1 MICLHFLTTPP
12 WKSLGGCDGSS
23 ILLTRKSVWMMTDRC
38 WLWPNAFL
46 LQLFVIILVLW
57 ARKST
62 REGVRYRIGPPHIPL
77 SKCPISKDII
87 NASSSSEGCVSLKVT
102 GLQFPQ
108 MSQAISSTLPAD
120 VPTSRA
126 AGRRA
131 QAEDTWG
138 LTLHT
143 PFPTLCWKSHPFHK
157 TFITRAGKEVDYN
170 ILGRFS
176 VWECR

>member
-87 NASSSSEGCVSLKVT
+87 NASSSSDGLCILEGHWATVS
-102 GLQFPQ
+102 P
-108 MSQAISSTLPAD
+108 D
-120 VPTSRA
+120 VPGYILNSSCRCTNQQSC
-126 AGRRA
+126 GS
-131 QAEDTWG
+131 QSTGWG
-138 LTLHT
+138 HLRTDS
-143 PFPTLCWKSHPFHK
+143 SHPFPYIVLK
-157 TFITRAGKEVDYN
+157 IPP
-170 ILGRFS
+170 FS
-176 VWECR
+176 